1 MQLMVVIVYGFAL
14 VSALFWLYALAVNV
28 GLTVV
33 RWTADAYVRFS
44 SVRIVGTLGGL
55 MAYFSSLP
63 LWQGWSGWWLLLLA
77 APDLIA
83 QLSDA
88 VYYRKH
94 PSPPSARS
102 DNPKP

>member
-1 MQLMVVIVYGFAL
+1 MPLMLIVVYGFAV
-14 VSALFWLYALAVNV
+14 VSALFWLYAIAVNV
-28 GLTVV
+28 GLSVV
-33 RWTADAYVRFS
+33 RWASDQPVTLS

-63 LWQGWSGWWLLLLA
+63 LWQGWSGWWLMLLV
-77 APDLIA
+77 APDVIA
-83 QLSDA
+83 VASDA

-94 PSPPSARS
+94 PLPPRADS